1 VSTPEHTI
9 SLEARG
15 HVRRRKLVNHLMEAL
30 AAAAALGAVAV
41 LGIVVF
47 NVLQRGLSVINL
59 DLFTQVQAPFGE
71 AGGGI
76 GHAIVGTVILVSL
89 ATLMAL
95 PFGVLVAIYV
105 SEFAWT
111 SVGRFVRLSL
121 DVLNG
126 VPSIVIGIFVF
137 AIIVQPL
144 HQQSGWAGAFA
155 LAIVMLPLVARAT
168 MEVLVLVPQSQRE
181 ASFALGVSRWRT
193 VVRVV
198 LPSAIGGILTGAV
211 LAVARAAG
219 ETAPLLFTTSLYANA
234 FSTDPREALPSLP
247 LTIFTYSEAP
257 DQSLNE
263 QAWAAAVVLIAFV
276 LVLSVAARLA
286 LARSRRKLGRVH

>member
-1 VSTPEHTI
+1 MEPDGTI

-15 HVRRRKLVNHLMEAL
+15 RVRRRKSVNRLMEAL
-30 AAAAALGAVAV
+30 AAVAALGAVAI

-47 NVLQRGLSVINL
+47 NVLQRGLPAINL
-59 DLFTQVQAPFGE
+59 DLFTEVQPPFGE

-76 GHAIVGTVILVSL
+76 GHAIVGTMILVGL

-105 SEFAWT
+105 QEFART
-111 SVGRFVRLSL
+111 GVGRVIRLSL

-137 AIIVQPL
+137 ALIVQPL
-144 HQQSGWAGAFA
+144 HQQSAWAGAFA
-155 LAIVMLPLVARAT
+155 LAIIMLPLVARAT
-168 MEVLVLVPQSQRE
+168 IEVLALVPESQRE

-193 VVRVV
+193 VLRVV
-198 LPSAIGGILTGAV
+198 MPSVLGGVVTGTV

-219 ETAPLLFTTSLYANA
+219 ETAPLLFTTSLYANHI
-234 FSTDPREALPSLP
+234 STDVTQPIASLP
-247 LTIFTYSEAP
+247 MTIFIYSEAP
-257 DQSLNE
+257 DQHLND
-263 QAWAAAVVLIAFV
+263 QAWAAAVVLIVFV
-276 LVLSVAARLA
+276 LVLSVVARTA
-286 LARSRRKLGRVH
+286 LARSRRKLGGS